1 METPVRELLCII
13 YLEIARIQIIYKNYE
28 IFRKERDKI
37 NQCNQSDY
45 ELQELILKTN
55 PRRQ

>member
-28 IFRKERDKI
+28 IIRKKRRQ

-55 PRRQ
+55 LRRQ

>member
-28 IFRKERDKI
+28 IFRKKRRQ
-37 NQCNQSDY
+37 NQCNQSGY

-55 PRRQ
+55 LRRQ

>member
-28 IFRKERDKI
+28 IIIKKRRQ

-55 PRRQ
+55 LRRQ